1 MTWDWEKLI
10 DEQQKKEQEKQKSKP
25 IKKSISTKILT
36 WFENNMIV
44 FYLLL
49 ALLII
54 GFVFSMFWITK
65 TGSYWLFYEDM
76 VQDTIKEMVKPEYL
90 IHLK

>member
-1 MTWDWEKLI
+1 MMCIGEFVMRTSKD
-10 DEQQKKEQEKQKSKP
+10 KKEHSKT
-25 IKKSISTKILT
+25 ISRSMSTKVLL

-54 GFVFSMFWITK
+54 GFTFTMFWITK
-65 TGSYWLFYEDM
+65 NVSYWLFYENM

-90 IHLK
+90 ILLK